1 MNNYTLIAVIV
12 IYVVLSHLIA
22 QYIGAKREIGYGKS
36 VFWSLF
42 GSPII
47 GFIMTILS
55 KKTAKE

>member
-1 MNNYTLIAVIV
+1 MNNYTLIAIIV
-12 IYVVLSHLIA
+12 LYIVLTHLIA
-22 QYIGAKREIGYGKS
+22 KYIGEKREIGYGKS

-55 KKTAKE
+55 EKKLKQ